1 MEFTHSDLCLFS
13 LSVKSHGRFTNMKSG
28 EGELFNQISKLSDE
42 RYIED
47 EKLPQDQ
54 LEGVAE
60 EEWDD

>member
-1 MEFTHSDLCLFS
+1 
-13 LSVKSHGRFTNMKSG
+13 MKSG